1 MLISSP
7 LQRVYG
13 GIQSENDIP
22 GHIMLEKNGKTVN
35 FPPGEISTD
44 QITAI
49 KVPFPGCL
57 LSYSLLRF
65 SRIRTFILV

>member
-7 LQRVYG
+7 LQRVY

-22 GHIMLEKNGKTVN
+22 GHIMLEKNGKTLN

-49 KVPFPGCL
+49 QVPFSW
-57 LSYSLLRF
+57 LSL
-65 SRIRTFILV
+65 ILFPPPFLEN